1 MQHGFK
7 IGLPE
12 VKFGVPAPLFFPGA
26 AVNCVGQRAAEMG
39 SDSIDILDSRTSLGT
54 TFQVKTCLKTPN
66 KDRFWGVHKMFLE
79 LHPRQSSPEKCT
91 QPRRPRTSV

>member
-39 SDSIDILDSRTSLGT
+39 RDSIDILDSGTSLGT
-54 TFQVKTCLKTPN
+54 T
-66 KDRFWGVHKMFLE
+66 
-79 LHPRQSSPEKCT
+79 
-91 QPRRPRTSV
+91 